1 MAKIGLN
8 KLGLSKNTEV
18 KELMWN
24 GQKIEIL
31 QYLPLEKKLEV
42 ISDIINNSV
51 DLQGYYAPYRLD
63 LFTTIAIMQ
72 YYTNVTFTEKQK
84 EDLGKLYDLLVSSN
98 LYVEIKD
105 RIPESEI
112 NYIVEN
118 VEKTI
123 AGIYSYRNSALGIMD
138 AINKDYKNTIFDV
151 EKIQNVLEDGKGL
164 ETVREV
170 LDNLG

>member
-18 KELMWN
+18 KEFMWN
-24 GQKIEIL
+24 GQKIEIM

-42 ISDIINNSV
+42 ISEVINNSV

-63 LFTTIAIMQ
+63 LFVTIAILQ
-72 YYTNVTFTEKQK
+72 YYTNITFTEKQK
-84 EDLGKLYDLLVSSN
+84 EDLGKLYDLLVSSG
-98 LYVEIKD
+98 LYAEIKN
-105 RIPESEI
+105 RIPISEI
-112 NYIVEN
+112 EYINEN

-123 AGIYSYRNSALGIMD
+123 VSIYAYRNSVLGIME
-138 AINKDYKNTIFDV
+138 AINKDYNNTIFDV
-151 EKIQNVLEDGKGL
+151 ENIQKVLGEGKGL

-170 LDNLG
+170 LDNLD

>member
-18 KELMWN
+18 KELTWN

-63 LFTTIAIMQ
+63 LFTTIAIVQ
-72 YYTNVTFTEKQK
+72 YYTNITFTEKQK
-84 EDLGKLYDLLVSSN
+84 EDIGKLYDLLVSSN
-98 LYVEIKD
+98 LYAEIKN
-105 RIPESEI
+105 RISESEI
-112 NYIVEN
+112 NYINEN

-123 AGIYSYRNSALGIMD
+123 VSIYSYRNSVLGIMD
-138 AINKDYKNTIFDV
+138 AINKDYKNTVFDV
-151 EKIQNVLEDGKGL
+151 EKIQNVLGEGKGL

>member
-8 KLGLSKNTEV
+8 KLNLAKNT
-18 KELMWN
+18 KQIDYMWN
-24 GQKIEIL
+24 GQKIEII

-42 ISDIINNSV
+42 ISNIVNESV

-63 LFTTIAIMQ
+63 LFMTIAIIKN
-72 YYTNVTFTEKQK
+72 YTNISITEKQQ
-84 EDLGKLYDLLVSSN
+84 EGLGKLYDLLVSSG
-98 LYVEIKD
+98 LYYEIKE
-105 RIPESEI
+105 RIPKEEI
-112 NYIVEN
+112 EYLNEN

-123 AGIYSYRNSALGIMD
+123 HSIYEYKNSALGIMD
-138 AINKDYKNTIFDV
+138 AISKDYKNVSFDAS
-151 EKIQNVLEDGKGL
+151 KIQEALESGEGL